1 MENVEKKF
9 IESQK
14 PADLNEGFKIDSLDK
29 AEWAINKIKERRAQR
44 LEISAFVD
52 RKMEDLEIWLR
63 EEVESIDKD
72 IEFFTSLLRP
82 FAAEQLKGK
91 KTKTM
96 KLPSGS
102 CSFRKGSTVYKMD
115 GAALLEH
122 VRATFPE
129 YLKVKESVD
138 WSGFKKTLTR
148 TEDGRLITSDGEVLD
163 CVTCEQE
170 ADDFI
175 VKTEA

>member
-1 MENVEKKF
+1 MENVEKIF

-14 PADLNEGFKIDSLDK
+14 PANLNEGFKIDSLDK

-44 LEISAFVD
+44 LEIAAFFD
-52 RKMEDLEIWLR
+52 RKQEDLEIWFK
-63 EEVESIDKD
+63 EEVDSIDKD
-72 IEFFTSLLRP
+72 IEFFVSLLQP

-102 CSFRKGSTVYKMD
+102 CSFRKGSTVYRRD
-115 GAALLEH
+115 EAALLEL

-129 YLKVKESVD
+129 YLKIKESVD
-138 WSGFKKTLTR
+138 WSGFKKTLTQ
-148 TEDGRLITSDGEVLD
+148 TEDGRLITSDGEVLN
-163 CVTCEQE
+163 CVICEQE

-175 VKTEA
+175 VKTEV